1 MYSHPPNEFPQSL
14 AKAYLITSRLSEEFG
29 VPKGAMDLNASD
41 LVWQCAGDR
50 LFRCECPYPHPVP
63 ETGKNIARGLVYA
76 PRNSRQQSKANS
88 NNVIIITKTEEEQ
101 LTEIS
106 RNREIQLTKLVQ
118 ERLIIID
125 RTQIA
130 RDNIRRNHFKNL
142 NSQQNTIIVVVTQ
155 IVDARDRSNK
165 NIRYMT
171 HQIQANNQAQDTRF
185 VMVQQDQRM
194 TINGASST
202 GTASLPRG
210 TGTST
215 SPSFGTYDPN
225 AAPLVSNVTQ
235 ILPANAQ
242 APNFAGVKQFQDPAM
257 IIEEGQKAFVNFVG
271 VVGI

>member
-1 MYSHPPNEFPQSL
+1 MRFTLVASLIFSL
-14 AKAYLITSRLSEEFG
+14 ATLII
-29 VPKGAMDLNASD
+29 AS
-41 LVWQCAGDR
+41 
-50 LFRCECPYPHPVP
+50 PYPHPVP
-63 ETGKNIARGLVYA
+63 ETDKNIARGLVYA
-76 PRNSRQQSKANS
+76 PRDSRQQSKANS

-142 NSQQNTIIVVVTQ
+142 NSQQSIIIIVVTQ

-171 HQIQANNQAQDTRF
+171 HQIQADNQAQDTQF
-185 VMVQQDQRM
+185 VMVQQNQRM
-194 TINGASST
+194 TINGVNGASST

-210 TGTST
+210 TGMSA
-215 SPSFGTYDPN
+215 SPSFETYDPN
-225 AAPLVSNVTQ
+225 ATPLVSNVTK
-235 ILPANAQ
+235 ILPVNAQ
-242 APNFAGVKQFQDPAM
+242 APNFAGVKLFQDPAM
-257 IIEEGQKAFVNFVG
+257 IIEEGQKAFVNFVSAMG
-271 VVGI
+271 N